1 MTEGMDGR
9 WFKGV
14 PAGAQDRSLAE
25 IGALRLNLLADDLAL
40 PAAVLRG
47 SALEHNARWMAEF
60 AARLGLSLAPHGKTT
75 LSPELFELQL
85 RHGAWA
91 ITAATAHHVR
101 LYAEFGVTRILM
113 ANQLVGKANIAIVTE
128 LLKRKPE
135 LEVICLVDGVEG
147 ATQLGRAVEA
157 AGLPARL
164 PVLLEVG
171 EAGQRAGVRTL
182 KDALAVARV
191 CRSLP
196 ALRLV
201 GVECFEG
208 LFATAQGAVPML
220 DRLVEVASTLGR
232 EGLFETDEPI
242 VSAGGSLFFDE
253 AARAMLRSLDNRPA
267 RLVLRSGCYLTHD
280 HGIYAQAGR
289 EMAARAA
296 DLLPN
301 DGLVPALEV
310 WAHVQSRPEPTRAIA
325 NLGKRDV
332 SYNSGLPTPILRFR
346 PGVDEAPRAIRDIT
360 VAKLYDQH
368 ALPGPTG
375 GQRSPGG

>member
-101 LYAEFGVTRILM
+101 LYAEFGVTRILT

-242 VSAGGSLFFDE
+242 V
-253 AARAMLRSLDNRPA
+253 
-267 RLVLRSGCYLTHD
+267 
-280 HGIYAQAGR
+280 
-289 EMAARAA
+289 
-296 DLLPN
+296 
-301 DGLVPALEV
+301 
-310 WAHVQSRPEPTRAIA
+310 
-325 NLGKRDV
+325 
-332 SYNSGLPTPILRFR
+332 
-346 PGVDEAPRAIRDIT
+346 
-360 VAKLYDQH
+360 
-368 ALPGPTG
+368 
-375 GQRSPGG
+375 